1 MSVVRADGIRGYREL
16 AAELGGDVD
25 ALLADAHIAPEALD
39 DPETFLPYLSVI
51 RLLETTARALACPD
65 FGLRLS
71 QRQDIGILGPLAVAM
86 QNSATLG
93 EALVCASRYIFV
105 HSPAIGYAARPS
117 AHDGRVLVD
126 FELLLARTPPA
137 AQVTELSIGVGARV
151 VQLLG
156 EGRARVA
163 NVRFPHAPRSPLAT
177 YRAYFGTSVTFGA
190 ACAGYELREADLAL
204 PIRSGSRVLR
214 ELAEEY
220 LELHYAA
227 PHTAFAGV
235 VRGVVWR
242 SLGTGCC
249 SCEDVAAALAVH
261 PRTLQRRL
269 RAEGTSFERIKD
281 EARADLARRYLEQHE
296 LPLTQVA
303 ALLDYSEQSA
313 LTRSCRRWFGRPPR
327 ALRAQLLAGGSAPVG
342 GPPAAGRE
350 RARHGASGRSRYSA
364 RTLRAT
370 VRRKY
375 PIDTA

>member
-25 ALLADAHIAPEALD
+25 ALLAEARIAPEALD
-39 DPETFLPYLSVI
+39 DPETFLPYVCVI
-51 RLLETTARALACPD
+51 RLLENTARALDCPD

-93 EALVCASRYIFV
+93 EALTCASRYIFV
-105 HSPAIGYAARPS
+105 HSPAIAYSAQPS
-117 AHDGRVLVD
+117 ATEGRLLVVFD
-126 FELLLARTPPA
+126 LLLERLPPA
-137 AQVTELSIGVGARV
+137 AQVTELSLGVAARV
-151 VQLLG
+151 LQLLG
-156 EGRARVA
+156 EGRARMA
-163 NVRFPHAPRSPLAT
+163 SVRFPHPRRAPLAA
-177 YRAYFGTSVTFGA
+177 YRAHFEAPVRFDA
-190 ACAGYELREADLAL
+190 DCAGYELREADLAL
-204 PIRSGSRVLR
+204 PIHSGSRVLR

-235 VRGVVWR
+235 VRSVVWR
-242 SLGTGCC
+242 SLGTGCSGC
-249 SCEDVAAALAVH
+249 DDVAAALAVH

-281 EARADLARRYLEQHE
+281 DARSALARRYLEQQE

-313 LTRSCRRWFGRPPR
+313 LTRSCRRWYGRPPR
-327 ALRAQLLAGGSAPVG
+327 AV
-342 GPPAAGRE
+342 
-350 RARHGASGRSRYSA
+350 RARLLSDASTRGLAAAA
-364 RTLRAT
+364 REGHSSVER
-370 VRRKY
+370 
-375 PIDTA
+375 

>member
-1 MSVVRADGIRGYREL
+1 MSVVRAEGVRGYREL

-25 ALLADAHIAPEALD
+25 ALLADAHIAPAALD
-39 DPETFLPYLSVI
+39 DPEAFLPYASVI
-51 RLLETTARALACPD
+51 RLLETTARALDCPD

-93 EALVCASRYIFV
+93 EALTCASRYIFV
-105 HSPAIGYAARPS
+105 HSPAIGFSVRPS
-117 AHDGRVLVD
+117 AREGCVLVV
-126 FELLLARTPPA
+126 FELMLERVPPA
-137 AQVTELSIGVGARV
+137 AQVTELSIGLAARV
-151 VQLLG
+151 VLLLG
-156 EGRARVA
+156 EGRVRVA
-163 NVRFPHAPRSPLAT
+163 SVRFPHARRAPLAI
-177 YRAYFGTSVTFGA
+177 YRAHFGAPVTFGA
-190 ACAGYELREADLAL
+190 DCAGYELREADLAL

-227 PHTAFAGV
+227 PHTAFAGI

-269 RAEGTSFERIKD
+269 REEDTSFEHIKD
-281 EARADLARRYLEQHE
+281 QARADLARRYLEQRE
-296 LPLTQVA
+296 LPLTQIA

-327 ALRAQLLAGGSAPVG
+327 ALRAHFVAG
-342 GPPAAGRE
+342 
-350 RARHGASGRSRYSA
+350 
-364 RTLRAT
+364 T
-370 VRRKY
+370 
-375 PIDTA
+375 